1 MLTER
6 ETGQSRSEAAVGM
19 CELGEGP
26 FGEAEMWR
34 LWMVLE
40 ENEVMAVCLCKQYL
54 GAGAGFD
61 ILPQLRKIVL
71 LCLHLELVF
80 DGVVSCGSEGFCLRC
95 LVWDKFA
102 RFEEEEGEF
111 GQVCAPEGLKWRQA
125 GSRTAFW

>member
-1 MLTER
+1 MLTEG
-6 ETGQSRSEAAVGM
+6 ETGQSCSEAAVGM

-61 ILPQLRKIVL
+61 ILPPAPQNRTSLLAPRIGVRWRGQLRVREIL
-71 LCLHLELVF
+71 F
-80 DGVVSCGSEGFCLRC
+80 AMFGV
-95 LVWDKFA
+95 
-102 RFEEEEGEF
+102 
-111 GQVCAPEGLKWRQA
+111 GQVREV
-125 GSRTAFW
+125 